1 MEGKRSE
8 EMITGVYYIL
18 CKKIVTR
25 VCWYVEVW
33 NGLKCRNTDRNDGR
47 YLDEKRQEKDDKL

>member
-1 MEGKRSE
+1 M
-8 EMITGVYYIL
+8 YYIL
-18 CKKIVTR
+18 FKKIVTR